1 MTEDGYDSTWESDGE
16 EEKAEGAGGG
26 GGGGGGE
33 AAAGAAPQN
42 GAGET
47 EQPGLSRS
55 PPGLQV
61 IGSRNWRAA
70 RDMQRYRHE
79 YPDYKDEGESDM
91 VNLRFYKNEIPFQP
105 NGLHINEILKN
116 WKNDYDIL
124 EDNHSYIQWL
134 FPLREQGVNW
144 YAKPLTAREIQEF
157 KSSDEVMKRFVQAY
171 ELMLGF
177 YGIELV
183 DPELGVV
190 KRANNYPKRF
200 QNLNWHSHN
209 NLRITRILKCLGEMG
224 YEHYQAP
231 LVKFFLEETLVKH
244 RLQNVKQSALDY
256 FVFTVKNKHL
266 RRELVYYAWKNFKPP
281 NKFVWG
287 PLQKLQKF
295 QPQLSIFQS
304 SVDGEGSVDSQN
316 EGPVENQAKTCR
328 MKEIESSGVGLQKDS
343 KERSSLLAASKGSS
357 QRDHQEEELDAP
369 HPEKEKDESGEAQGR
384 EGKRLEPENLKESK
398 KRKYEVN
405 KMEDDPGAN
414 QCQGSSDIEKIA
426 LNLKECA
433 LEQSSSE
440 HPSRPRKTISDE
452 NEMPSTETLE
462 YDMIDEVRKKRK
474 VDQEGLEKVPVATV
488 VESGDCK
495 VGCLPSSPESTV
507 RDVKKAEEDGDKHKD
522 TEITE
527 EAEVKPKAVT
537 ADTIA
542 PMNLSSSSSRI
553 IRPDLQSGSRDGP
566 AEEVETTGISL
577 GAEDKASGSGVEEH
591 LDRESPPSEAFSK
604 GEKDGAGNGAAVEV
618 KALGQM
624 KPLLDE
630 AKRPENPD
638 REAMQSGEPLGNE
651 AESKLSNCSKIIEKG
666 YHDLDF
672 KEGGSTE
679 L

>member
-1 MTEDGYDSTWESDGE
+1 MFCTCLAPLSSRGRSDFAHSGLRPQFDPRTPGHFQNPNLLLLFLRYCLLYVKCYFKCWGRYKLIRLDIVPVPHGTHSPNWKENRRIE
-16 EEKAEGAGGG
+16 E
-26 GGGGGGE
+26 
-33 AAAGAAPQN
+33 Q
-42 GAGET
+42 
-47 EQPGLSRS
+47 RS
-55 PPGLQV
+55 YVTCPRSHSKLCFLLLFV

-384 EGKRLEPENLKESK
+384 EGKRIK
-398 KRKYEVN
+398 
-405 KMEDDPGAN
+405 
-414 QCQGSSDIEKIA
+414 
-426 LNLKECA
+426 
-433 LEQSSSE
+433 
-440 HPSRPRKTISDE
+440 
-452 NEMPSTETLE
+452 
-462 YDMIDEVRKKRK
+462 
-474 VDQEGLEKVPVATV
+474 
-488 VESGDCK
+488 
-495 VGCLPSSPESTV
+495 
-507 RDVKKAEEDGDKHKD
+507 
-522 TEITE
+522 
-527 EAEVKPKAVT
+527 
-537 ADTIA
+537 
-542 PMNLSSSSSRI
+542 
-553 IRPDLQSGSRDGP
+553 
-566 AEEVETTGISL
+566 
-577 GAEDKASGSGVEEH
+577 
-591 LDRESPPSEAFSK
+591 SK
-604 GEKDGAGNGAAVEV
+604 GSETYIRTIQNV
-618 KALGQM
+618 ALFASECL
-624 KPLLDE
+624 K
-630 AKRPENPD
+630 
-638 REAMQSGEPLGNE
+638 
-651 AESKLSNCSKIIEKG
+651 
-666 YHDLDF
+666 
-672 KEGGSTE
+672 
-679 L
+679 

>member
-1 MTEDGYDSTWESDGE
+1 MTDEGYDSTWESDGE
-16 EEKAEGAGGG
+16 EEKAEGAGE
-26 GGGGGGE
+26 GE
-33 AAAGAAPQN
+33 QQPPGPN
-42 GAGET
+42 G
-47 EQPGLSRS
+47 S

-105 NGLHINEILKN
+105 NGVHINEILKN
-116 WKNDYDIL
+116 WKNDYDTL

-157 KSSDEVMKRFVQAY
+157 RSSDEVMKRFVQAY

-183 DPELGVV
+183 APELGIV
-190 KRANNYPKRF
+190 KRANNYQKRF

-224 YEHYQAP
+224 YEHYQTI
-231 LVKFFLEETLVKH
+231 LVKFFLEETLVNH

-266 RRELVYYAWKNFKPP
+266 RRELVHYAWENFKPP

-295 QPQLSIFQS
+295 KPQS
-304 SVDGEGSVDSQN
+304 SVFQLSVEGDGSFDSQN
-316 EGPVENQAKTCR
+316 EGPVENQAKTSR
-328 MKEIESSGVGLQKDS
+328 TKEIERSGVILQKDS
-343 KERSSLLAASKGSS
+343 KERSSFLAASKGSG

-369 HPEKEKDESGEAQGR
+369 HPENEKDESGEAQDR
-384 EGKRLEPENLKESK
+384 EEKRLEPENLKESK
-398 KRKYEVN
+398 KRKYELN
-405 KMEDDPGAN
+405 KMEDDPVAN
-414 QCQGSSDIEKIA
+414 QCQSSDIEKIA

-440 HPSRPRKTISDE
+440 QPSRPWKTISDE

-474 VDQEGLEKVPVATV
+474 VDQEGLEKVPVAAL
-488 VESGDCK
+488 VESSDHK
-495 VGCLPSSPESTV
+495 VGCLPSNLERTN
-507 RDVKKAEEDGDKHKD
+507 RDVKKAEEDGDKHMETK
-522 TEITE
+522 ITE
-527 EAEVKPKAVT
+527 EADVKPKTLT
-537 ADTIA
+537 ADANA
-542 PMNLSSSSSRI
+542 PMNLSSGSSRI
-553 IRPDLQSGSRDGP
+553 IKPDLQSGSRDGP
-566 AEEVETTGISL
+566 AEEVETPGISL
-577 GAEDKASGSGVEEH
+577 GAEDKASESGVGAH
-591 LDRESPPSEAFSK
+591 LGRESPPSGAFNK
-604 GEKDGAGNGAAVEV
+604 GEKDGAGDDAAAEV
-618 KALGQM
+618 KAFGQT
-624 KPLLDE
+624 KPLLNK
-630 AKRPENPD
+630 AKHPENPD
-638 REAMQSGEPLGNE
+638 REALQSEGEPLGNE
-651 AESKLSNCSKIIEKG
+651 AESILPKSSKIIEER

-672 KEGGSTE
+672 KEEGSTE